1 MAKVGKL
8 AGLAALGA
16 LAYMNRD
23 KLGMGKE
30 TEGPAATAAEK
41 EASDARAK
49 AQKNAISGNSSAS
62 SMSDEAKAEMK
73 RETQRGSIGSIPS
86 KPKSTSLAKPSVES
100 GKANLR
106 DAEAGKS
113 RGSRPSTST
122 SSSSE
127 EGMRSYSTRSGSL
140 AGSGRG
146 SVNPSM
152 VTPSS
157 PRDSE
162 ASMSRGTRPPVIGG
176 GRGTINPK
184 SVTPQQSSRDM
195 ESGMSRGRRE
205 MTSGPGQSQIDN
217 IRKLQ
222 SSAGVPSSMAG
233 RPGFDETGRRMPSM
247 AGREGYDEAGN
258 PMKRGGMVKKMASGG
273 MTASRRADGIA
284 TKGKTRGKIC

>member
-49 AQKNAISGNSSAS
+49 AQKNAISGNNLAS

-86 KPKSTSLAKPSVES
+86 KPKSTSLAKPPVGSD
-100 GKANLR
+100 KASLR

-113 RGSRPSTST
+113 RGSRPSTNT

-127 EGMRSYSTRSGSL
+127 DGMRNYSTRSGSL
-140 AGSGRG
+140 AGAGRG

-162 ASMSRGTRPPVIGG
+162 TSMSRGTRAASTKDGMKNYKPRYTPPMLAPKTTQGDGRKPYMPEDVDMSIG
-176 GRGTINPK
+176 
-184 SVTPQQSSRDM
+184 Q
-195 ESGMSRGRRE
+195 
-205 MTSGPGQSQIDN
+205 
-217 IRKLQ
+217 
-222 SSAGVPSSMAG
+222 
-233 RPGFDETGRRMPSM
+233 
-247 AGREGYDEAGN
+247 
-258 PMKRGGMVKKMASGG
+258 KRGGMVKKMASGG

-284 TKGKTRGKIC
+284 TKGKTRGRMC